1 MLSNVAYIGY
11 YLYNGVLVSKEAYE
25 PIVPMDDFLYAYSR
39 LSDRTLDGETN
50 ESKPKVDR
58 RYSVG
63 INALLEGVLES
74 DGRPVHAMALM
85 HELGMTQN
93 SPHWTVSEGNT
104 CMTISNRFTSSS
116 GAVPMWK

>member
-1 MLSNVAYIGY
+1 MTQLVEQFQKLDAIALVSMLSNVAYIGY

-39 LSDRTLDGETN
+39 LSGRTLDGETN

-63 INALLEGVLES
+63 INALLEGSLSRMGVQCTLWLS
-74 DGRPVHAMALM
+74 
-85 HELGMTQN
+85 
-93 SPHWTVSEGNT
+93 
-104 CMTISNRFTSSS
+104 
-116 GAVPMWK
+116 